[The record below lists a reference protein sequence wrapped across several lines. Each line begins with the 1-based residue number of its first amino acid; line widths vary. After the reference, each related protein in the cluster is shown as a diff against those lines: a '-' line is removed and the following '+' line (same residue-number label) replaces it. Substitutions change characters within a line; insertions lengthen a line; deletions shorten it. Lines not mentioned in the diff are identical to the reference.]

1 MSSFLFVSETK
12 LDGSNEDDDGD
23 GDGDDDGD
31 GNGND
36 DNNDDDDDDGDDD
49 NDDDDE
55 GGVGGRGW
63 KLIFIPEICKN
74 LGKIIVL
81 KILALFV
88 VTEVHLGSMI
98 ERSKS

>member
-12 LDGSNEDDDGD
+12 LDGSNDDDDGD
-23 GDGDDDGD
+23 RD
-31 GNGND
+31 D
-36 DNNDDDDDDGDDD
+36 DNNDDE
-49 NDDDDE
+49 DDE

-88 VTEVHLGSMI
+88 VTEVHLGSMM

>member
-12 LDGSNEDDDGD
+12 LEGS
-23 GDGDDDGD
+23 
-31 GNGND
+31 
-36 DNNDDDDDDGDDD
+36 NDDDDDDDVDDDD
-49 NDDDDE
+49 NDDDE